1 MRARHIAAAAAAALT
16 LAALTAPAAVS
27 ASAPAACSENDLT
40 LRAEPSDTSDGVI
53 KVSVRNDSG
62 RACTVDVAPTVTYGD
77 LDGAAQPRPAT
88 EAGSYELAAHAS
100 AYAAVRSLAASSDSA
115 DRPEQPPTVPS
126 LRVAASPEQSG
137 RGFQAMT
144 LGAPTG
150 LPVWEPVTTP
160 WEASAARAEQV
171 VQDQT
176 SGWFQ
181 A

>member
-1 MRARHIAAAAAAALT
+1 MRARHIAAAAAAALS

-27 ASAPAACSENDLT
+27 ATPAACGENDLT
-40 LRAEPSDTSDGVI
+40 LRAEPSDDSDGVI
-53 KVSVRNDSG
+53 KLSVRNESG

-88 EAGSYELAAHAS
+88 KSGTYELAAHAT
-100 AYAAVRSLAASSDSA
+100 AYAAVRSLAATDSD
-115 DRPEQPPTVPS
+115 EQPRTVPS
-126 LRVAASPEQSG
+126 LRVAASPDQSG

-150 LPVWEPVTTP
+150 IQVWEPVTTP
-160 WEASAARAEQV
+160 WMASPARAAQV
-171 VQDQT
+171 IEDQT
-176 SGWFQ
+176 AGWFQ